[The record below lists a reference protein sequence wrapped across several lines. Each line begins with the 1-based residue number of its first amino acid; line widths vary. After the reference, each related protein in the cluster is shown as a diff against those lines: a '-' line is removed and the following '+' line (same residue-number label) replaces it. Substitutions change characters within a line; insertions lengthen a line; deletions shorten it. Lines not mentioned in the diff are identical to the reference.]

1 MNIELK
7 NKLYYNI
14 GEVSKAFKV
23 NSSLLRFWEK
33 EFKEL
38 NPKKK
43 SNGILKNF
51 VSYDLIQTMRGDEN
65 MKIEDS
71 EEEEEEDE
79 DLPPLNITNED
90 VKIPV
95 DKISQDMQ
103 EIAPTLTEMETDM
116 DMNSVDQEAME
127 IGRAH
132 V

>member
-43 SNGILKNF
+43 IKWN
-51 VSYDLIQTMRGDEN
+51 
-65 MKIEDS
+65 
-71 EEEEEEDE
+71 
-79 DLPPLNITNED
+79 
-90 VKIPV
+90 
-95 DKISQDMQ
+95 
-103 EIAPTLTEMETDM
+103 
-116 DMNSVDQEAME
+116 
-127 IGRAH
+127 
-132 V
+132 